1 MTCCH
6 QQRRGQRADGS
17 RKICW
22 DTLSLSKQNC
32 SGSTVC
38 WSADGAPKGVRTVA
52 ETPLLFLS
60 ISPRVA
66 ANRLF
71 SARDSP
77 LILTLIAGILLSK
90 CKASCSEGEGLLRIV
105 SAPRSLERYKYQKNH
120 AATSSTEAYLML
132 DACLDSSL
140 VLVCYNEEA
149 ILENN
154 VRQTFQILDQT
165 TFSYEILFVDDCS
178 RDRTRELIDRVIR
191 ENPERRL
198 TRIFHEKNKGRGST
212 VADGMRAASGEIG
225 GYIDLDLEVHAR

>member
-1 MTCCH
+1 
-6 QQRRGQRADGS
+6 
-17 RKICW
+17 
-22 DTLSLSKQNC
+22 
-32 SGSTVC
+32 
-38 WSADGAPKGVRTVA
+38 
-52 ETPLLFLS
+52 
-60 ISPRVA
+60 
-66 ANRLF
+66 
-71 SARDSP
+71 
-77 LILTLIAGILLSK
+77 
-90 CKASCSEGEGLLRIV
+90 
-105 SAPRSLERYKYQKNH
+105 
-120 AATSSTEAYLML
+120 ML